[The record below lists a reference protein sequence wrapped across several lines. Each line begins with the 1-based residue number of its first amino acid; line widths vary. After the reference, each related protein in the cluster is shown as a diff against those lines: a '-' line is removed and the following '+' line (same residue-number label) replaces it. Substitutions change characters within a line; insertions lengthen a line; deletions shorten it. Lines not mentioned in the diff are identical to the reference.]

1 MKPDLPDVVYDTQYN
16 VDTVIGDRIG
26 QHLRRLKR
34 YPRFYKRL
42 RTRLR
47 IGVLLNR
54 ILTIDLL
61 DWGLWVALATAVWGA
76 IESRIRG
83 RKTSGRS

>member
-16 VDTVIGDRIG
+16 VGVALDDRIG
-26 QHLRRLKR
+26 RQMHRLKR

-47 IGVLLNR
+47 IGGLLNR
-54 ILTIDLL
+54 VLTIGLL
-61 DWGLWVALATAVWGA
+61 DWGLWLALATAAWGA